1 MDVLDKGVDVLS
13 DSLQTLKLEHVE
25 KDGLEDHLKLFLEGG
40 KRLDN
45 RKVKEMCGV
54 YRAVNDVSLKRDGKR
69 WLNLE
74 WRLDKTWWNF
84 KEHNYRMECSPN
96 KTKREL
102 RWEHMWCIVVEYCC
116 DNFIPDVVASGNEML
131 LEIDEEEEDTS
142 MDYE

>member
-1 MDVLDKGVDVLS
+1 MLA

-74 WRLDKTWWNF
+74 WRLDKTW
-84 KEHNYRMECSPN
+84 
-96 KTKREL
+96 
-102 RWEHMWCIVVEYCC
+102 
-116 DNFIPDVVASGNEML
+116 
-131 LEIDEEEEDTS
+131 
-142 MDYE
+142 